1 MKRYLILCVVSALFA
16 LTTAHASEAF
26 TMTQVIKG
34 KEAYGDTC
42 IRCHGINM
50 VNSGTTVYDLR
61 RFPKD
66 DSQRFFSSVL
76 NGYGNMPSFK
86 GRVPDEDI
94 QSIWAY
100 VATRGGKDLE

>member
-1 MKRYLILCVVSALFA
+1 MRRYLILCVVSALCA

-26 TMTQVIKG
+26 TMAQVIKG

-66 DSQRFFSSVL
+66 
-76 NGYGNMPSFK
+76 
-86 GRVPDEDI
+86 EDI

>member
-1 MKRYLILCVVSALFA
+1 MRGYLVSCVVGALGA
-16 LTTAHASEAF
+16 LTTAHASENF
-26 TMTQVIKG
+26 TMEQVLKG
-34 KEAYGDTC
+34 KEAYADTC

-66 DSQRFFSSVL
+66 DPQRFFSSVL

-86 GRVPDEDI
+86 GRISEEDV
-94 QSIWAY
+94 QMIWAY
-100 VATRGGKDLE
+100 VATRGGKELE